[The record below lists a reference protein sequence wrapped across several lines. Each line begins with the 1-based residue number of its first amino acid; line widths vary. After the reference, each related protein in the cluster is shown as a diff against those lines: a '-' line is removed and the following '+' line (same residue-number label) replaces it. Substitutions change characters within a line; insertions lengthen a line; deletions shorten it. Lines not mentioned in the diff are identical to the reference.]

1 MNEKNLIKD
10 LETQARN
17 TKNLMDSLMISYI
30 GITAEELIRL
40 ASGKREGNTEKE
52 AQEDN
57 RDP

>member
-30 GITAEELIRL
+30 GLTAEELIRL
-40 ASGKREGNTEKE
+40 ASGKREDNTEKE
-52 AQEDN
+52 VRGDN